1 SPHARRHHMDLFCED
16 REGEAERLISL
27 GARRKEWRYPPDA
40 DYIVLLDP
48 DGNPF
53 CVCS

>member
-1 SPHARRHHMDLFCED
+1 MGKFILPRTAVLAQTPETPEIGGRED
-16 REGEAERLISL
+16 C
-27 GARRKEWRYPPDA
+27 A